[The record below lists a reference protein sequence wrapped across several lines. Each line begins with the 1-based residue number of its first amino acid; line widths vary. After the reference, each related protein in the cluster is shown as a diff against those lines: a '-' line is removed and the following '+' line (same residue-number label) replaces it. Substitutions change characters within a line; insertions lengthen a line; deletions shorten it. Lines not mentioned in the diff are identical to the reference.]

1 MELNFEGLEKQEWNI
16 PMDQAQ
22 REEEKNWVIYVVIMF
37 TPRVMVI
44 KMPKMAEF
52 FVFSV
57 DQSKKVVTVWR
68 KY

>member
-1 MELNFEGLEKQEWNI
+1 
-16 PMDQAQ
+16 MDQAQ

-52 FVFSV
+52 FVFSA